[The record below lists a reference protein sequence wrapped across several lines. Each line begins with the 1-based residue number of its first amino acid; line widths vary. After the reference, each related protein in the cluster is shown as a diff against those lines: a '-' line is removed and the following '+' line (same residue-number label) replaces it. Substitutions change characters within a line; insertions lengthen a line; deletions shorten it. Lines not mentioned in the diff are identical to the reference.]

1 MPYDGGDG
9 VLVSVDCF
17 KCFRDQEPS
26 MPVFQVESHVDAP
39 VERVWSFHSTVE
51 GLEALTPNFLRLEV
65 LEVRGPDGDR
75 VAESSELVEGSE
87 LSMRL
92 APFRAVP
99 SLTWT
104 SRIVE
109 RVQRPG
115 EAYFVDEMV
124 EGPFDHWRHRHDFT
138 SMDDGTRVEDRL
150 EYELPWWMLGRFGWP
165 MFELQARLLFR
176 HRHRELARLIE

>member
-1 MPYDGGDG
+1 
-9 VLVSVDCF
+9 
-17 KCFRDQEPS
+17 

-39 VERVWSFHSTVE
+39 VERVWSFHSTVA
-51 GLEALTPNFLRLEV
+51 GLEALTPNFLGLEV
-65 LEVRGPDGDR
+65 LEVRGPDGDT
-75 VAESSELVEGSE
+75 VPESSELVEGSE

-92 APFRAVP
+92 APFRVGP

-109 RVQRPG
+109 RGERQG

-138 SMDDGTRVEDRL
+138 AYDDGTRVEDRL

-165 MFELQARLLFR
+165 AFELQARLLFR
-176 HRHRELARLIE
+176 YRHQELARRIE